1 MASVDFIKLHTAN
14 ETKAMMEHCDKE
26 ERSKH
31 EHSNKDIRKDL
42 IQTNFQM
49 KRAYSETA
57 KAYDDRIAYLDAQD
71 GANKRKDRVTCFS
84 LEIPFPERLN
94 ASDGM
99 SWSNKVLSAISS
111 QYGQQNILQAYVHR
125 DEVHDYVDA
134 ETGKLRTSRCHI
146 HVLVIPEHDGK
157 LNGKWFSSKANMNKL
172 NNTIQAMT
180 QSEYGCDFMD
190 GSKRKSRA
198 EVEELKNRSDIKA
211 LEADLKRQYD
221 AKEALLAREQE
232 RANKDLIER
241 SRALDEREAE
251 LAQREQKLD
260 QKAIAVGRTDLANAN
275 AEPIVTPQHH
285 RGEDVFGL

>member
-1 MASVDFIKLHTAN
+1 
-14 ETKAMMEHCDKE
+14 MEHCDRE

-42 IQTNFQM
+42 IQNNFQM
-49 KRAYSETA
+49 KRTYSETA
-57 KAYDDRIAYLDAQD
+57 KAYDDRIAYLDAQE

-94 ASDGM
+94 ALDGV
-99 SWSNKVLSAISS
+99 SWTNRVLSAISG
-111 QYGQQNILQAYVHR
+111 QYGRQNILQAYVHR

-134 ETGKLRTSRCHI
+134 ETGKQRTSRSHI

-180 QSEYGCDFMD
+180 QSEYGCNFMD

-221 AKEALLAREQE
+221 AKEALLMQERERQE
-232 RANKDLIER
+232 RANKGLIER
-241 SRALDEREAE
+241 SRALDEREAA
-251 LAQREQKLD
+251 LDAREQKLD
-260 QKAIAVGRTDLANAN
+260 RKAIAVGRMDLANAN
-275 AEPIVTPQHH
+275 VELIATPQRH
-285 RGEDVFGL
+285 RGEDVFDIFGL